1 MPRILNKRS
10 RLGNELNHLLGPS
23 SKPTSYLVLVVVL
36 VLGPEI
42 GEHTEDGDER
52 GDEKEFA
59 IKAVRKPSAFL
70 LASHA
75 AARARNSLRL
85 GAPLPPNSRRFAHE
99 VRISGYF
106 GGSFRS

>member
-23 SKPTSYLVLVVVL
+23 SKPTSYVVLVVVL
-36 VLGPEI
+36 VLGPKI
-42 GEHTEDGDER
+42 GKHTDD

-59 IKAVRKPSAFL
+59 IKAVRKPSAFV

-99 VRISGYF
+99 VRIPGYF
-106 GGSFRS
+106 RGSFRR